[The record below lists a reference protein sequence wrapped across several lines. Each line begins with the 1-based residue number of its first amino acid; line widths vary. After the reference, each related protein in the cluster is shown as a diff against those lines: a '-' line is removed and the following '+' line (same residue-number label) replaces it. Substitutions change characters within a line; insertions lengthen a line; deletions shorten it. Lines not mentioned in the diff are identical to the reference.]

1 MKSKRAK
8 LIVNPT
14 FQWKVLFYVN
24 SMLAVLLTPYYFFW
38 STIIDQLSRYA
49 FLAPS
54 QIIILR
60 NQTLFYMIV
69 IQAVIHLVLCIF
81 LLIMT
86 HRIAG
91 PMVRFRKILESFA
104 LDNFPKEIR
113 MRKNDHF
120 VELEPLLNE
129 VNQKLRKNY
138 LDKESAIQYLEEIS
152 QENNGNYESIVSN
165 FRRVTTGTLKE
176 E

>member
-1 MKSKRAK
+1 
-8 LIVNPT
+8 
-14 FQWKVLFYVN
+14 
-24 SMLAVLLTPYYFFW
+24 
-38 STIIDQLSRYA
+38 
-49 FLAPS
+49 
-54 QIIILR
+54 
-60 NQTLFYMIV
+60 MIV